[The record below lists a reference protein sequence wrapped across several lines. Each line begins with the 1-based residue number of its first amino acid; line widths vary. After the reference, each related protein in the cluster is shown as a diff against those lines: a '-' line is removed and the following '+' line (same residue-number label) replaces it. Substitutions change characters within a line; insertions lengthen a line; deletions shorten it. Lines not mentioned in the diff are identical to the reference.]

1 VFSDSDVAAR
11 RDPAMSMALE
21 ILRQKTGQ

>member
-1 VFSDSDVAAR
+1 VFSDGDVAAR

-21 ILRQKTGQ
+21 ILRQKAGW